1 MTDRTNTMQVPDF
14 EFGVYTFGDLLPDPQ
29 TGRTISARQ
38 RLQEILAA
46 AKLAD
51 EAGLDVFGFG
61 EHHRLDFAASSTPVV
76 LAAIAQATKRIRLTS
91 ATTVLSTSDSVQVF
105 EDFATLDLI
114 SGGRAEIIAGRGAF
128 VESFPLFGY
137 KLDDYEEL
145 FKEKIELL
153 LELCVKERITWNG
166 RFRPALHHAE
176 ISPRPLQEPLPV
188 WIGVG
193 GTMESAARAGR
204 LGKGMA
210 MALLSGDPSFFKP
223 RVDLYKRAFLEAG
236 HNPAGLKVA
245 VNSHGYIAKTPKQAL
260 DEFYPCYASYWGPLM
275 KERGRSFTLT
285 RSDFEHFVRPEEGL
299 AVGSP
304 EQIVDKILYQHEMF
318 GHSRFV
324 AQIDI
329 GGQPYARVAAAIE
342 LLATEVAPAV
352 RRELG
357 RRAAAARGDS

>member
-1 MTDRTNTMQVPDF
+1 MSKETNRESGPDF
-14 EFGVYTFGDLLPDPQ
+14 EFGVYTFGDLFPDPQ
-29 TGRTISARQ
+29 TGRMISPRQ
-38 RLQEILAA
+38 RLEEIVAA

-76 LAAIAQATKRIRLTS
+76 LAAIAQVTRRIRLTS
-91 ATTVLSTSDSVQVF
+91 ATTVLSTSDPVRVF
-105 EDFATLDLI
+105 EDFATLDVI

-137 KLDDYEEL
+137 DLNDYEDL

-153 LELCVKERITWNG
+153 LKLSVEERVTWNG
-166 RFRPALHHAE
+166 RFRPALDDAE
-176 ISPRPLQEPLPV
+176 IAPRPLQEPLPI
-188 WIGVG
+188 WIGIG
-193 GTMESAARAGR
+193 GTMESAVRAGR

-223 RVDLYKRAFLEAG
+223 RVDMYKQAYSEAG
-236 HNPAGLKVA
+236 HDPAQLKIS
-245 VNSHGYIAKTPKQAL
+245 VNSHGYIAKTSRQAL
-260 DEFYPCYASYWGPLM
+260 DEFYPCYANYWAPLM
-275 KERGRSFTLT
+275 RERGRSFGVT
-285 RSDFEHFVRPEEGL
+285 RSDFERFVRPEEGL

-304 EQIVDKILYQHEMF
+304 EQIVDKILYQYEMF
-318 GHSRFV
+318 GHNRFV

-329 GGQPYARVAAAIE
+329 GGQPFSKVATAIE

-352 RRELG
+352 RREIS
-357 RRAAAARGDS
+357 RRAASRSDS